1 MHVQQSQ
8 GGGDGRDKRRIAIKT
23 HVRIGIAAVID
34 ECFGCQF
41 INFTSMALRLNHE
54 TSHQWPREV
63 SRGFFTG
70 TLRVGQGEE

>member
-8 GGGDGRDKRRIAIKT
+8 STEGSHDERRIAIKT

-41 INFTSMALRLNHE
+41 INFTSTALRLNHE
-54 TSHQWPREV
+54 ASHQWPREV
-63 SRGFFTG
+63 SRDFFTG
-70 TLRVGQGEE
+70 TLCVGQGED